1 VTTTIRPISPDDSPR
16 LAALLTQLGYP
27 ASTSEVVE
35 RLGYWLPDPNS
46 ALIGAEVDGELVG
59 VAALHL
65 CPHLERT
72 GRWARLAALV
82 VDERCRGTG
91 VGAALVRAAEDR
103 ARELG
108 CHSMEI
114 TSSRWRTGAHGFYQR
129 LGYQDACP
137 RSARFLKSL
146 EAGR

>member
-1 VTTTIRPISPDDSPR
+1 VPTTIRPIRADDSPR

-27 ASTSEVVE
+27 TSSDEVAE

-46 ALIGAEVDGELVG
+46 AVIGADVDGELMG
-59 VAALHL
+59 VAALHV
-65 CPHLERT
+65 CPYLEHT
-72 GRWARLAALV
+72 GRWGRLAALV

-108 CHSMEI
+108 CHSMEV
-114 TSSRWRTGAHGFYQR
+114 TSSRHRTGAHAFYQR

-146 EAGR
+146 DAGR